1 MNKPLLSAV
10 FTACALFA
18 GHSFAAGSCADQAAA
33 KKLNGAAKTSFVK
46 KCEKTTA
53 APAAASAC
61 MTQAAGK
68 KLKGAAK
75 NSFVKKCEKDA
86 GAAAK

>member
-18 GHSFAAGSCADQAAA
+18 GHSFAADSCADQAAA

-46 KCEKTTA
+46 KCEKTA
-53 APAAASAC
+53 GASAC
-61 MTQAAGK
+61 AAQAAEK
-68 KLKGAAK
+68 KLNGAAK

-86 GAAAK
+86 GAAPAAAK